1 MKKSNDGTAGSRN
14 AGVVY
19 LILSSLADGE
29 KHGYALTNDVEKFA
43 GVRIAP
49 GSLYEALA
57 RLEAQGLIEPVASVD
72 RKRPYRITATG
83 VKALSEYVVAQERLI
98 VEARRR
104 LQRNRRFA

>member
-1 MKKSNDGTAGSRN
+1 MKKSNDVTAGSRN

-29 KHGYALTNDVEKFA
+29 KHGYALTKDVETFA

-57 RLEAQGLIEPVASVD
+57 RLEAQGLIEPVPSSD
-72 RKRPYRITATG
+72 RKRPYRITAAGAKT
-83 VKALSEYVVAQERLI
+83 LSEYVIAQERLI

-104 LQRNRRFA
+104 LQRSRRFA